1 MSDKD
6 RGRVSDISQ
15 AGKEECEDEW
25 CEEDGPV
32 GEGGGG
38 GWREGGV
45 TWERKGEWDRELVV
59 WEFRRAFFNTGST
72 VYRFGVNL
80 NLCRILFK
88 LVMLN

>member
-38 GWREGGV
+38 GVEGGGSDM
-45 TWERKGEWDRELVV
+45 RKK
-59 WEFRRAFFNTGST
+59 RRM
-72 VYRFGVNL
+72 R
-80 NLCRILFK
+80 
-88 LVMLN
+88 